1 MTTGQ
6 QCHFVYIVRCANGAL
21 YTGYSTN
28 VDKRVAM
35 HNAGKGARY
44 TRAHLPV
51 TLCAVWSFSNK
62 GDALRAERGI
72 KGLPRAKKA
81 QLIEAGQQE
90 EGSTVIN
97 GLLRLIAHD
106 LAQTS

>member
-1 MTTGQ
+1 MTAGQ
-6 QCHFVYIVRCANGAL
+6 HFVYIVRCANGAL

-51 TLCAVWSFSNK
+51 ALCAVWSFPNK
-62 GDALRAERGI
+62 GDALRAEWAI
-72 KGLPRAKKA
+72 KGLPRAKKM
-81 QLIEAGQQE
+81 QLIEQAQQG
-90 EGSTVIN
+90 EGSTVVN
-97 GLLRLIAHD
+97 GLPML
-106 LAQTS
+106 